1 MKKHYQAFLA
11 ILCTTLCIM
20 TSCNSENDPSVTDS
34 GSIYRVVVEVNGNS
48 PKGNLHLY
56 NLDGVAFRNEQT
68 GERTEQVNESFT
80 SRTSYVTDGKVCKI
94 AAQGILY
101 SKEDATLTMNVY
113 KDGET
118 VFSQSKQLTAVPGTD
133 TTIDLVYSTVK

>member
-1 MKKHYQAFLA
+1 MKKYYQAFLA
-11 ILCTTLCIM
+11 ILGTLYIM
-20 TSCNSENDPSVTDS
+20 TSCSSENDPIATDS
-34 GSIYRVVVEVNGNS
+34 GSIYRVVVEVSGNS

-56 NLDGVAFRNEQT
+56 NLDGVAFKNEQT

-80 SRTSYVTDGKVCKI
+80 NRASYITDGKVSKI
-94 AAQGILY
+94 TAQGILY
-101 SKEDATLTMNVY
+101 SKEDAKLTMKVY

-118 VFSQSKQLTAVPGTD
+118 AFSQSKQLIAVPGTD

>member
-11 ILCTTLCIM
+11 ILCTTLCIV
-20 TSCNSENDPSVTDS
+20 TACNSENDPSVTDS
-34 GSIYRVVVEVNGNS
+34 GSIYHGNS
-48 PKGNLHLY
+48 PKGNRQLY
-56 NLDGVAFRNEQT
+56 SLGGVAFRNEQT

-94 AAQGILY
+94 TAQGILY
-101 SKEDATLTMNVY
+101 SKEDARRTMNVY

>member
-1 MKKHYQAFLA
+1 M
-11 ILCTTLCIM
+11 
-20 TSCNSENDPSVTDS
+20 
-34 GSIYRVVVEVNGNS
+34 EVNGNS

-94 AAQGILY
+94 TAQGILY

-133 TTIDLVYSTVK
+133 TTIDLVYSTVNK

>member
-94 AAQGILY
+94 TAQGILIQ
-101 SKEDATLTMNVY
+101 KKMRGL
-113 KDGET
+113 
-118 VFSQSKQLTAVPGTD
+118 P
-133 TTIDLVYSTVK
+133 